1 MNMSKFYVL
10 LNNLVIEEV
19 FYNSSMDE
27 DDVKRSLIDHDGFD
41 SNIKVIK
48 EEK

>member
-1 MNMSKFYVL
+1 MNMFFVL
-10 LNNLVIEEV
+10 LNDEVIEEV
-19 FYNSSMDE
+19 FYDSDMDE
-27 DDVKRSLIDHDGFD
+27 DEVRRSLIDHDGFD